1 MKFIHTEYKLS
12 FKLRDL
18 NPRSRPAVNRISL
31 VWQFV
36 NIQGNVLKYYIGL
49 HENETLKE
57 WKKNVYR
64 NFRIFSAESPFPHC
78 FCKLINCQKS

>member
-57 WKKNVYR
+57 RKKCLPQFQNL
-64 NFRIFSAESPFPHC
+64 FRRIPVS
-78 FCKLINCQKS
+78 